1 MAISSDGHGASLST
15 GLQSMTAD
23 PSIPHFEDDTHWM
36 RAALQQAQAAAQ
48 AGEVPVGAVVVRDG
62 VIIGRGCNQPVGLHD
77 PSAHAEIQAL
87 RDAAQH
93 LGNYRLEGCTLYV
106 TLEPCAMCAG
116 AILNARLARVVWGA
130 AEPRTGAAGSVV
142 NLFANAQL
150 NHHTQTTAGVL
161 AEDAAALLTGF
172 FAGRRQAQQVAARAA
187 HPLRDDALRVDEKI
201 FSAGCD
207 CAGSSCFYSNW
218 PVLAGLRLHVK
229 DSHANGSGAP
239 AAMRWLM
246 LPASPAPQGLFRP
259 LAQALAAEGD
269 RVVVPDWIGLGRS
282 DRPKKDAA
290 VSDALHL
297 AVLQALVEH
306 LQLLPDALPAP
317 AKLVIAAHGDASRLG
332 LALYR
337 LLAQAG
343 VPLAR
348 MGLWLINPAL
358 PSHATP
364 AYRQWLEQV
373 QRKPALDVVQALQ
386 SSALDGLPGADI
398 AQWQAHFPDKGHRAG
413 LRAWARD
420 AQAWVDAEAGSMNAS
435 LDLPDAS
442 LVSVGESAQWWP
454 WPTLAALDTAP
465 RLCPGGDW
473 LPLQNPQALLEHAAF
488 FRSTPQQ

>member
-1 MAISSDGHGASLST
+1 
-15 GLQSMTAD
+15 MTAD
-23 PSIPHFEDDTHWM
+23 SSIPHFEDDAHWM

-48 AGEVPVGAVVVRDG
+48 AGEVPVGAVVVQGG
-62 VIIGRGCNQPVGLHD
+62 VIIGRGCNRPVGLHD

-93 LGNYRLEGCTLYV
+93 AGNYRLEDCTLYV

-116 AILNARLARVVWGA
+116 AILSARVARVVWGA

-172 FAGRRQAQQVAARAA
+172 FAERRQAQQVAARAA

-201 FSAGCD
+201 FSADCD
-207 CAGSSCFYSNW
+207 CAGGSCFYSDW
-218 PVLAGLRLHVK
+218 PPLAGLRLHVK
-229 DSHANGSGAP
+229 DSHANGAGAP
-239 AAMRWLM
+239 AATRWLM
-246 LPASPAPQGLFRP
+246 LPASPSHQGLFRP
-259 LAQALAAEGD
+259 LAQALVTLGD

-290 VSDALHL
+290 VNDALHL
-297 AVLQALVEH
+297 ATLQALTEH
-306 LQLLPDALPAP
+306 LQLQPDMLPDAGPDAQPQAP
-317 AKLVIAAHGDASRLG
+317 VKLVIAAHGDASRLG

-358 PSHATP
+358 PRHATP

-373 QRKPALDVVQALQ
+373 QRKPALDVVQALRT
-386 SSALDGLPGADI
+386 SASDGIAAADI
-398 AQWQAHFPDKGHRAG
+398 AQWQAQFPDKGHRAG

-420 AQAWVDAEAGSMNAS
+420 AQAWVDAEAGSMNAP
-435 LDLPDAS
+435 LELPDAS
-442 LVSVGESAQWWP
+442 LVSAGESAQWWP
-454 WPTLAALDTAP
+454 WPALASLETVP